1 MDFGLKKLKT
11 HRENTDKKLIKKYPF
26 CPSEEE

>member
-1 MDFGLKKLKT
+1 MDYGLKKVKT
-11 HRENTDKKLIKKYPF
+11 HRENTDKKLIKKSPF

>member
-11 HRENTDKKLIKKYPF
+11 HRENTDKKLIKKAVLNTSP
-26 CPSEEE
+26 